1 VRGVTLA
8 ELLIVL
14 VIVGITASIVVP
26 PLGRSLDRAA
36 VGEGAERY
44 EIVHETARAI
54 AVARGHHVRVE
65 LDSARHAAVIAMRV
79 TPSQWDTLQAQPLG
93 RASFSASRVIVTFSP
108 LGIGF
113 GASNTS
119 IVFTSGTA
127 ADTVT
132 VSRTGRLK
140 RY

>member
-1 VRGVTLA
+1 MRGVTLA

-14 VIVGITASIVVP
+14 VIVGIVTSVLVP

-44 EIVHETARAI
+44 EVAHETARAI
-54 AVARGHHVRVE
+54 AVARGRHVRVE
-65 LDSARHAAVIAMRV
+65 LDSVRREATIAMRR
-79 TPSQWDTLQAQPLG
+79 TPTQWDTLDVRPLG
-93 RASFSASRVIVTFSP
+93 RASVGASRVIVTFSP

-119 IVFTSGTA
+119 IVFRSGGY
-127 ADTVT
+127 ADTLT